1 VRTAPEKSKIEAW
14 QDGVETAPATD
25 HTPDRDRNMAPLI
38 ISENSSLDSGPCVQ
52 SLKGA
57 NTMKEN
63 ATPRP
68 RGSGSIYQNGSAVW
82 WVKFYV
88 RGIARRESSHSP
100 DRKVAEKLLKRRLAE
115 VETKTY
121 IARTNVKISDERDG
135 KPVSGTL
142 IEDLFAEYRQ
152 QGRKSIKTAEWRWK
166 KHLEPFFRKLPADD
180 LNTDLVQRYCA
191 KREAEGA
198 SGASINRE
206 LAILKRAFHLAMKRT
221 PPKVRACPA
230 MPSYKESAARTGFL
244 EDARYTAL
252 AMECNKVGLWLR
264 ALLTTACSFA
274 FRKGEL
280 LSLRVKQIDLASGTI
295 RLEAGTTKNGEGR
308 VIVMT
313 ENVKTLLTFCVTGK
327 KPDDFVFTRP
337 DKKRKDGT
345 LVKGKPVKGF
355 RKIWATVCCAA
366 GVGHLVCRDCY
377 ADAKAE
383 AKESRRPI
391 VIPPPADENGKC
403 PDCSKTWK
411 KSRLRYAGLL
421 VHDLRRTGARNL
433 RRLSVTEGVIMKIGG
448 WKTRCVFDRYNI
460 VDGAD
465 LADAAR
471 RLDTKQSAEAV
482 ELTQGFGQDLG
493 TIAANCTK
501 TEADARMN
509 LETAVLPN

>member
-1 VRTAPEKSKIEAW
+1 VKTLAEKSKIEAW

-25 HTPDRDRNMAPLI
+25 HTPEKGRNMAPLI
-38 ISENSSLDSGPCVQ
+38 ISENSSLDSGSCVQ

-57 NTMKEN
+57 NTMKENN

-82 WVKFYV
+82 WIKFYV

-100 DRKVAEKLLKRRLAE
+100 DRKAAERLLKRRLAE

-121 IARTNVKISDERDG
+121 IARTNVKVDE
-135 KPVSGTL
+135 L
-142 IEDLFAEYRQ
+142 IADLFAEYRQ

-191 KREAEGA
+191 KREAEKA
-198 SGASINRE
+198 SGGSINRE
-206 LAILKRAFHLAMKRT
+206 LAFLKRAFHLGMRRT
-221 PPKVRACPA
+221 PPKVRSCPVIP
-230 MPSYKESAARTGFL
+230 MYKESAPRTGFL
-244 EDARYTAL
+244 EDAQYTPL
-252 AMECNKVGLWLR
+252 AMECSKVGLWLR
-264 ALLTTACSFA
+264 ALLTTAYSFA

-280 LSLRVKQIDLASGTI
+280 LSMRVKQIDLGTGTI

-313 ENVKTLLTFCVTGK
+313 REVATLLTACIIGK
-327 KPDDFVFTRP
+327 QPDDFVFTRP

-345 LVKGKPVKGF
+345 LVKGKPVNGF
-355 RKIWATVCCAA
+355 RKIWDRVCTSA
-366 GVGHLVCRDCY
+366 GV
-377 ADAKAE
+377 
-383 AKESRRPI
+383 
-391 VIPPPADENGKC
+391 
-403 PDCSKTWK
+403 PD
-411 KSRLRYAGLL
+411 LL
-421 VHDLRRTGARNL
+421 FHDLRRSGVRNL
-433 RRLSVTEGVIMKIGG
+433 RRLGVQESVAMRISGH
-448 WKTRCVFDRYNI
+448 KTRAIFERYNI

-465 LADAAR
+465 LADAAS
-471 RLDTKQSAEAV
+471 RLDTKQNAASV
-482 ELTQGFGQDLG
+482 ELTQGFGHDLG

-501 TEADARMN
+501 TAAVAPMN